1 MMRTVL
7 SQLMPGQIG
16 VVVKVRG
23 GGSIQRRIIDMGV
36 VAGTRIEVQ
45 KFAPL
50 SDPMEVKL
58 KGFNLTLRKAEAE
71 FIEVEVEER
80 K

>member
-1 MMRTVL
+1 MLTTL
-7 SQLMPGQIG
+7 SQLTPGDSAKVI
-16 VVVKVRG
+16 KVRG

-36 VAGTRIEVQ
+36 VTGTVIEML

-50 SDPMEVKL
+50 GDPVEVRV

-71 FIEVEVEER
+71 FIEIECSEKR
-80 K
+80 